1 MNAPHELPEWLAGDD
16 EDDEPPVHRIVPAAG
31 LSAPTTR
38 APASVFH
45 LAERSIP
52 TKLRA
57 SMTPTPQPVLVA
69 ASLADGVKRCTGHS
83 YPDNRWTPAKQ
94 AKEEARRA
102 RQRPPKPDKQRFKLK
117 GTRYVAGTEVG
128 E

>member
-1 MNAPHELPEWLAGDD
+1 MSAPRDLPDLLDD
-16 EDDEPPVHRIVPAAG
+16 EDDDPLTHRVVSAAG
-31 LSAPTTR
+31 LQAPKTR

-45 LAERSIP
+45 LAERPIR
-52 TKLRA
+52 TTLRA
-57 SMTPTPQPVLVA
+57 AMTPPPQPVLVS
-69 ASLADGVKRCTGHS
+69 ASIAEGVKRCTGHS
-83 YPDNRWTPAKQ
+83 YPDNRWTPEKQ

-117 GTRYVAGTEVG
+117 GTRYVGGMDVG